1 MTEKDGMREK
11 KNRWGMRKRWVILAI
26 VLLAAEVSLRLLY
39 SPMRFTAFLLLCAA
53 ALSLV
58 WGFLEAQR
66 ARKPFRIARRV
77 LAVCLAVGFGLFA
90 VLEIQVIRCA
100 RTDTEREVS
109 AVVVLGAGVNGTEPS
124 LSLLVRLE
132 AALEYIQDKPDISI
146 VVTGS
151 QGPGEDISEAR
162 CMADWLASHGV
173 AEERILLEEQADN
186 TEENIRFSKDLLA
199 EQGIDLTGSIAVV
212 SSDYH
217 LYRASLYWGGPGFVP
232 VAAHMTGQYL
242 PLTINYYIR
251 EAFAAAK
258 LLVFDR

>member
-1 MTEKDGMREK
+1 M
-11 KNRWGMRKRWVILAI
+11 KRIWMV
-26 VLLAAEVSLRLLY
+26 LAALCALAGAMLLVGY

-53 ALSLV
+53 AVLLLWGWLSARR
-58 WGFLEAQR
+58 G
-66 ARKPFRIARRV
+66 RKPFRILRRV

-90 VLEIQVIRCA
+90 VLEFQVIRCA
-100 RTDTEREVS
+100 RTDTQRAVD

-132 AALEYIQDKPDISI
+132 AALDYLSGKPDIPV

-151 QGPGEDISEAR
+151 KGPGEDISEAQ

-173 AEERILLEEQADN
+173 EEARILLEEQADN
-186 TEENIRFSKDLLA
+186 TEENIRFSKELLA
-199 EQGIDLTGSIAVV
+199 EQGIDLTGNIAVV

-232 VAAHMTGQYL
+232 VAAHMPLQYL

>member
-90 VLEIQVIRCA
+90 VLEIQVVRCA

>member
-11 KNRWGMRKRWVILAI
+11 KNRWGMRKRWVILAV

-58 WGFLEAQR
+58 WGFLEARR

-77 LAVCLAVGFGLFA
+77 LAVCLVAGFGLFS
-90 VLEIQVIRCA
+90 VLEIQVIRYS
-100 RTDTEREVS
+100 RTDWGRDVS

-132 AALEYIQDKPDISI
+132 AALDYLSDKPDIPV

-151 QGPGEDISEAR
+151 KGPGEDISEAQ
-162 CMADWLASHGV
+162 CMADWLASHGI
-173 AEERILLEEQADN
+173 AERRILLEEQADN
-186 TEENIRFSKDLLA
+186 TEENIRFSKELLA
-199 EQGIDLTGSIAVV
+199 GQGIDLTGSIAVV

-217 LYRASLYWGGPGFVP
+217 LYRASLYWASPGFVP
-232 VAAHMTGQYL
+232 VAAHMPGRYL

>member
-1 MTEKDGMREK
+1 MEKNNVQGK
-11 KNRWGMRKRWVILAI
+11 KDRWGVRKRWVVLAI

-58 WGFLEAQR
+58 WGFLEAR
-66 ARKPFRIARRV
+66 RERKPFRIARRV
-77 LAVCLAVGFGLFA
+77 LLGLLALGLALFA
-90 VLEIQVIRCA
+90 VLEIQVIRWS
-100 RTDTEREVS
+100 RTDWETKPA

-132 AALEYIQDKPDISI
+132 AALDYLSDKPDIPV

-151 QGPGEDISEAR
+151 KGPGEDISEAQ
-162 CMADWLASHGV
+162 CMADWLASHGI
-173 AEERILLEEQADN
+173 AERRILLEEQADN
-186 TEENIRFSKDLLA
+186 TEENIRFSKELL
-199 EQGIDLTGSIAVV
+199 EGQGIDLTGNIAVV

-217 LYRASLYWGGPGFVP
+217 LYRASLYWASPGFVP
-232 VAAHMTGQYL
+232 VAAHMPGQYL

>member
-11 KNRWGMRKRWVILAI
+11 KNRWGMRKRWVILAV

-58 WGFLEAQR
+58 WGFLEARR

-77 LAVCLAVGFGLFA
+77 LAVCLVVGFGLFA

-100 RTDTEREVS
+100 
-109 AVVVLGAGVNGTEPS
+109 

-132 AALEYIQDKPDISI
+132 AALDYLSDKPDIPV

-151 QGPGEDISEAR
+151 KGPGEDISEAQ
-162 CMADWLASHGV
+162 CMADWLASHGI
-173 AEERILLEEQADN
+173 AERRILLEEQADN
-186 TEENIRFSKDLLA
+186 TEENIRFSKELLA
-199 EQGIDLTGSIAVV
+199 GQGIDLTGSIAVV

-217 LYRASLYWGGPGFVP
+217 LYRASLYWASPGFVP
-232 VAAHMTGQYL
+232 VAAHMPGQYL

>member
-11 KNRWGMRKRWVILAI
+11 KNRWGMRKRWVILAV

-58 WGFLEAQR
+58 WGFLEARR

-77 LAVCLAVGFGLFA
+77 LVGLLALGLALFA
-90 VLEIQVIRCA
+90 ALEVQVIRWS
-100 RTDTEREVS
+100 RTDWETQPA

-151 QGPGEDISEAR
+151 KGPGEDISEAK
-162 CMADWLASHGV
+162 CMADWLIARGV
-173 AEERILLEEQADN
+173 EEGRVLLEDQADN
-186 TEENIRFSKDLLA
+186 TEENIAFSKEILR
-199 EQGIDLTGSIAVV
+199 EQGVDTTGKIAVV
-212 SSDYH
+212 SADYH
-217 LYRASLYWGGPGFVP
+217 LYRASLYWGGAGFVP
-232 VAAHMTGQYL
+232 VAARMPLQYL

-258 LLVFDR
+258 LLVFG

>member
-11 KNRWGMRKRWVILAI
+11 KNRWGMRKRWVILAV

-39 SPMRFTAFLLLCAA
+39 SPMRFTAFLMLCAA

-58 WGFLEAQR
+58 WGFLEARR

-77 LAVCLAVGFGLFA
+77 LAVCLVAGFGLFS
-90 VLEIQVIRCA
+90 VLEIQVIRYS
-100 RTDTEREVS
+100 RTDWGRDVS

-132 AALEYIQDKPDISI
+132 AAVDYLSDKPDIPV

-151 QGPGEDISEAR
+151 KGPGEDISEAQ
-162 CMADWLASHGV
+162 CMADWLASHDI
-173 AEERILLEEQADN
+173 AERRILLEEQADN
-186 TEENIRFSKDLLA
+186 TEENIRFSKQLL
-199 EQGIDLTGSIAVV
+199 EGQGIDLTGNIAVV

-217 LYRASLYWGGPGFVP
+217 LYRASLYWASPGFVP
-232 VAAHMTGQYL
+232 VAAHMPGRFFA
-242 PLTINYYIR
+242 LTVNYYIR
-251 EAFAAAK
+251 EAFAAAE
-258 LLVFDR
+258 LLVFG

>member
-11 KNRWGMRKRWVILAI
+11 KNRWGMRKRWVILAV

-58 WGFLEAQR
+58 WGFLEARR

-77 LAVCLAVGFGLFA
+77 LAVCLALGLALFA
-90 VLEIQVIRCA
+90 ALEVQVIRWS
-100 RTDTEREVS
+100 RTDWETQPA
-109 AVVVLGAGVNGTEPS
+109 AVVVLGAGVNGTQPS

-132 AALEYIQDKPDISI
+132 AALDYLEDKPDIPV

-151 QGPGEDISEAR
+151 KGPGEDISEAQ
-162 CMADWLASHGV
+162 CMADWLASHGI
-173 AEERILLEEQADN
+173 AERRILLEEQADN
-186 TEENIRFSKDLLA
+186 TEENIRFSKELLA
-199 EQGIDLTGSIAVV
+199 GQGIDLTGSIAVV

-217 LYRASLYWGGPGFVP
+217 LYRASLYWASPGFVP
-232 VAAHMTGQYL
+232 VAAHMPGQYL

>member
-11 KNRWGMRKRWVILAI
+11 KNRWGMRKRWVILAV

-58 WGFLEAQR
+58 WGFLEAR
-66 ARKPFRIARRV
+66 REKKPFRIARRV
-77 LAVCLAVGFGLFA
+77 LVGLLALGLALFA
-90 VLEIQVIRCA
+90 VLEIQVIRWS
-100 RTDTEREVS
+100 RTDWETQPA

-132 AALEYIQDKPDISI
+132 AALDYISDKPDIPI

-151 QGPGEDISEAR
+151 KGPGEDISEAE
-162 CMADWLASHGV
+162 CMADWLIAHGV
-173 AEERILLEEQADN
+173 ERGRVLLEDQADN
-186 TEENIRFSKDLLA
+186 TEENIRYSREILR
-199 EQGIDLTGSIAVV
+199 EQGVDTTANIAVV
-212 SSDYH
+212 SADYH
-217 LYRASLYWGGPGFVP
+217 LYRASLYWGVPWMVP
-232 VAAHMTGQYL
+232 VAAHMPLQYL

-251 EAFAAAK
+251 EAFAAAS
-258 LLVFDR
+258 LLVFG

>member
-11 KNRWGMRKRWVILAI
+11 KNRWGMRKRWVILAV

-53 ALSLV
+53 ALSLI
-58 WGFLEAQR
+58 WGFLEAR
-66 ARKPFRIARRV
+66 REKKPFRVARRV
-77 LAVCLAVGFGLFA
+77 LVGLLALGLALFA
-90 VLEIQVIRCA
+90 ALEIQVIRWS
-100 RTDTEREVS
+100 RTDWETQPA
-109 AVVVLGAGVNGTEPS
+109 AVVILGAGVNGTEPS

-132 AALEYIQDKPDISI
+132 AALDYIQDKPDIPI

-162 CMADWLASHGV
+162 CMADWLMENGV
-173 AEERILLEEQADN
+173 PESRILLEDQADN
-186 TEENIRFSKDLLA
+186 TRENIAFSKAMLA
-199 EQGIDLTGSIAVV
+199 ERGVDVEGCVAVV

>member
-1 MTEKDGMREK
+1 MEKNNVQGK
-11 KNRWGMRKRWVILAI
+11 KDRWGVRKRWVVLAI

-58 WGFLEAQR
+58 WGFLEAR
-66 ARKPFRIARRV
+66 RERKPFRIAQRV
-77 LAVCLAVGFGLFA
+77 LLGLLALGLALFA
-90 VLEIQVIRCA
+90 VLEIQVIRWSC
-100 RTDTEREVS
+100 TDWETKPA
-109 AVVVLGAGVNGTEPS
+109 AVVVLGAGVNGTKPS

-132 AALEYIQDKPDISI
+132 AALDYLEDKPGIPV

-151 QGPGEDISEAR
+151 QGPGEDISEAQ
-162 CMADWLASHGV
+162 CMADWLVSSGISA
-173 AEERILLEEQADN
+173 ERILLEEQADN
-186 TEENIRFSKDLLA
+186 TEENIRFSRELLA
-199 EQGIDLTGSIAVV
+199 GQGIDLTGSIAVV

-217 LYRASLYWGGPGFVP
+217 LYRASLYWDDAGFVP
-232 VAAHMTGQYL
+232 VAAHMPPQYL

>member
-11 KNRWGMRKRWVILAI
+11 KNRWGMRKRWVILAV

-58 WGFLEAQR
+58 WGFLEAR
-66 ARKPFRIARRV
+66 RERKPFRIARRV
-77 LAVCLAVGFGLFA
+77 LLGLLALGLALFA
-90 VLEIQVIRCA
+90 VLEIQVIRWS
-100 RTDTEREVS
+100 RTDWETKPA

-132 AALEYIQDKPDISI
+132 AALDYLSDKPDIPV

-151 QGPGEDISEAR
+151 KGPGEDISEAQ
-162 CMADWLASHGV
+162 CMADWLASHGI
-173 AEERILLEEQADN
+173 AERRILLEEQADN
-186 TEENIRFSKDLLA
+186 TEENIRFSKELLA
-199 EQGIDLTGSIAVV
+199 GQGIDLTGSIAVV

-217 LYRASLYWGGPGFVP
+217 LYRASLYWASPGFVP
-232 VAAHMTGQYL
+232 VAAHMPGQYL